1 MLSRRASITYLSASR
16 KHQAPALRCRGL
28 LGVNGNRAGSL
39 GGMTVLKSFNP
50 MPFVIIGGACI
61 AGLMRVDLIIL
72 AILAGAVAIGVL
84 AARLTPKV
92 KLW

>member
-1 MLSRRASITYLSASR
+1 
-16 KHQAPALRCRGL
+16 
-28 LGVNGNRAGSL
+28 
-39 GGMTVLKSFNP
+39 MTVLKSFNP

-61 AGLMRVDLIIL
+61 AGLMRVDLILL

-84 AARLTPKV
+84 AARLTPKL

>member
-1 MLSRRASITYLSASR
+1 MIPSPGTTVSGLLSA
-16 KHQAPALRCRGL
+16 
-28 LGVNGNRAGSL
+28 NGQRAVPL

-61 AGLMRVDLIIL
+61 AGVMRVDLSSL
-72 AILAGAVAIGVL
+72 AIITGAVTVGVL
-84 AARLTPKV
+84 AARLTPKL

>member
-1 MLSRRASITYLSASR
+1 M
-16 KHQAPALRCRGL
+16 
-28 LGVNGNRAGSL
+28 
-39 GGMTVLKSFNP
+39 KSFNP

-84 AARLTPKV
+84 AARLTPKL

>member
-1 MLSRRASITYLSASR
+1 M
-16 KHQAPALRCRGL
+16 
-28 LGVNGNRAGSL
+28 NGNRAGPL

-61 AGLMRVDLIIL
+61 AGVMRVDLIL
-72 AILAGAVAIGVL
+72 LVVVAGAVTVGVL
-84 AARLTPKV
+84 AARLTPKL